1 MQTMN
6 TTIQNKDNI
15 LKDLIKKINLLR
27 NTEINSNDDNLVR
40 DMYSHVYINWSF
52 ILYDLMEI
60 NLDEIIKNKI
70 IEDHTLEQNN
80 FHNYNKINYFHLN
93 NNLNKLLDDIL
104 KQANSDNYKNIIENS
119 PELSYFIKS
128 EKFINS
134 QDKLNFEI
142 KKMFLEEFNTKY

>member
-1 MQTMN
+1 MN
-6 TTIQNKDNI
+6 TTIQNKNDI

-40 DMYSHVYINWSF
+40 DMYSNVYINWSS

-60 NLDEIIKNKI
+60 NLDQIIKNKT
-70 IEDHTLEQNN
+70 IEDHTLEHNN
-80 FHNYNKINYFHLN
+80 LSNYNKINYFHLN

-119 PELSYFIKS
+119 PELFYFIKS

-142 KKMFLEEFNTKY
+142 KKMFLEEFKSNSY